1 LRSPSGHFTLQ
12 EIAKGKSH
20 NGEDI
25 LAGDFIF
32 EIERPISPF
41 NDRPTSEKITVPRER
56 ILTQDKIPSQIVK
69 ELIEQYSIEVSDSNK
84 LKAKLE
90 AKVTWFRSCA
100 IPDVAK
106 NPLKYLF
113 KLI

>member
-1 LRSPSGHFTLQ
+1 M
-12 EIAKGKSH
+12 
-20 NGEDI
+20 
-25 LAGDFIF
+25 
-32 EIERPISPF
+32 
-41 NDRPTSEKITVPRER
+41 PRER
-56 ILTQDKIPSQIVK
+56 ILTQDKFPYQIVQ
-69 ELIEQYSIEVSDSNK
+69 ELIEKYGIQVTDSNK

-100 IPDVAK
+100 IPDVAN

>member
-1 LRSPSGHFTLQ
+1 M
-12 EIAKGKSH
+12 
-20 NGEDI
+20 
-25 LAGDFIF
+25 
-32 EIERPISPF
+32 
-41 NDRPTSEKITVPRER
+41 PRER
-56 ILTQDKIPSQIVK
+56 ILTQDKIPYQIVQ
-69 ELIEQYSIEVSDSNK
+69 ELIEKYGIQVTDSNK

-100 IPDVAK
+100 IPDVAN

>member
-1 LRSPSGHFTLQ
+1 
-12 EIAKGKSH
+12 
-20 NGEDI
+20 
-25 LAGDFIF
+25 
-32 EIERPISPF
+32 
-41 NDRPTSEKITVPRER
+41 VPRER
-56 ILTQDKIPSQIVK
+56 ILTQDKIPYQIVQ
-69 ELIEQYSIEVSDSNK
+69 ELIEKYGIQVTDSNK

-100 IPDVAK
+100 IPDVAN

>member
-1 LRSPSGHFTLQ
+1 M
-12 EIAKGKSH
+12 
-20 NGEDI
+20 
-25 LAGDFIF
+25 
-32 EIERPISPF
+32 
-41 NDRPTSEKITVPRER
+41 PRER
-56 ILTQDKIPSQIVK
+56 ILTQDKIPYQIVQ
-69 ELIEQYSIEVSDSNK
+69 ELIEKYGIQVSDSNN

-100 IPDVAK
+100 IPDVAN